1 MPECVPRRLG
11 ATRAC
16 ALPLPEPRASGFWVG
31 GRGPVGVKPERNQRG
46 EMMTTETRTLVPPHR
61 SPDTT
66 PIIYFDIVPAH
77 GVMNGVIQIE
87 LSARTMAPIPDGGV
101 QIMGVGRL
109 RCSPMA
115 AKYLRN
121 SIDES
126 LKMFEE

>member
-1 MPECVPRRLG
+1 
-11 ATRAC
+11 
-16 ALPLPEPRASGFWVG
+16 
-31 GRGPVGVKPERNQRG
+31 
-46 EMMTTETRTLVPPHR
+46 
-61 SPDTT
+61 
-66 PIIYFDIVPAH
+66 
-77 GVMNGVIQIE
+77 MNGVIQIE

-126 LKMFEE
+126 LKMFEESQSKPIAASQLN